1 MRMNSKSSISILAK
15 AISSRKGLTQAEA
28 ERFIAKMFEVAN
40 QGLQDDKQLKMKWL
54 GTFKVTAVKDRESVD
69 VNTGER
75 ILIEG
80 RDKINFTPDNILK
93 EIINKPFAQFETV
106 VVNDGVDFSDIDEKF
121 SHVSDGDELKENS
134 ASVETSTKEASSQTQ
149 LQQVSSEQAS
159 SEQGLSEHASSEQV
173 LSEQAHIT
181 VASESQSSL
190 KPEVEEHQIAIHPA
204 VDSVHVFGGAENTEQ
219 VSDSVELIEDTP
231 VSTVHK
237 LPEKEEIA
245 SNQVIAPEKVE
256 DTVKPI
262 ESEDET
268 ENLPKDEMAHQKE
281 DEDESVNPK
290 KSEDKPTKAINEKE
304 TGDESTVEKHSVSQS
319 EKKAEVVDD
328 VDDEEDFSGSKHH
341 FVIPKYVVIVACF
354 LFVLLAG
361 GMAWLAF
368 SYGKMAAQ
376 QDHLMSQINDFK
388 KKEAHSAATKQA
400 SAVASNDNTQDELSQ
415 KAKEDSIRMA
425 KASEAVKM
433 AENAEKQK
441 TDQEVK
447 AEKKEETSA
456 KQDASPK
463 KQDTETSRFDN
474 DVRVRTGAYRI
485 TGIAQT
491 ITVKPGQTLA
501 SISKLYLG
509 PGMECY
515 VEAVNGN
522 MTEAKAGQKIK
533 IPKLEL
539 KKRK

>member
-28 ERFIAKMFEVAN
+28 ERFIAKMFVVAN

-121 SHVSDGDELKENS
+121 SHVSDGDELKDNS
-134 ASVETSTKEASSQTQ
+134 ASVETLTVQVPKIVENPTIAEQVTTFEAQTSTNEDSSQTH
-149 LQQVSSEQAS
+149 LQQVSLEQTSSEQGLSEQAS
-159 SEQGLSEHASSEQV
+159 SEQVPSEQAPSEQV
-173 LSEQAHIT
+173 PSEQAHIT
-181 VASESQSSL
+181 VASESQASQ
-190 KPEVEEHQIAIHPA
+190 KPAVEEQQIAIHPA

-231 VSTVHK
+231 VSAVHE
-237 LPEKEEIA
+237 LSEKEAIP
-245 SNQVIAPEKVE
+245 SNDV
-256 DTVKPI
+256 
-262 ESEDET
+262 ST
-268 ENLPKDEMAHQKE
+268 E
-281 DEDESVNPK
+281 
-290 KSEDKPTKAINEKE
+290 
-304 TGDESTVEKHSVSQS
+304 EKHSISQS
-319 EKKAEVVDD
+319 ETKAEVVDD
-328 VDDEEDFSGSKHH
+328 ADDEEDFSGSKHH

-354 LFVLLAG
+354 LFILLAG

-400 SAVASNDNTQDELSQ
+400 SAVASNDNAQDELRQ

-441 TDQEVK
+441 TEQEVK
-447 AEKKEETSA
+447 AEKKEDTSA
-456 KQDASPK
+456 KQDASLK

>member
-1 MRMNSKSSISILAK
+1 MEGRRMNSKSSISILAK

-106 VVNDGVDFSDIDEKF
+106 VINDGVDFSEIDEKF
-121 SHVSDGDELKENS
+121 SHVSDGDELKGNS
-134 ASVETSTKEASSQTQ
+134 ASDETLTVQVTKTVENPTIE
-149 LQQVSSEQAS
+149 EQ
-159 SEQGLSEHASSEQV
+159 
-173 LSEQAHIT
+173 
-181 VASESQSSL
+181 
-190 KPEVEEHQIAIHPA
+190 QIASHPA

-219 VSDSVELIEDTP
+219 VSDSVELIEESP
-231 VSTVHK
+231 VSNGHE
-237 LPEKEEIA
+237 LPKKEAIV

-256 DTVKPI
+256 ETVKPI

-268 ENLPKDEMAHQKE
+268 EKENLPEDEMAH
-281 DEDESVNPK
+281 PK
-290 KSEDKPTKAINEKE
+290 S
-304 TGDESTVEKHSVSQS
+304 DESTVEKQSIRQS
-319 EKKAEVVDD
+319 EKKTED
-328 VDDEEDFSGSKHH
+328 VDDEEDFSERKHH

-354 LFVLLAG
+354 LFVILAG

-376 QDHLMSQINDFK
+376 QDHLMTQINDFK
-388 KKEAHSAATKQA
+388 KKEANSVATKQA
-400 SAVASNDNTQDELSQ
+400 TAVSSTDNAQDELRQ
-415 KAKEDSIRMA
+415 KATEDSIRMA

-441 TDQEVK
+441 NQQGLK

-456 KQDASPK
+456 NPDVSSK
-463 KQDTETSRFDN
+463 KQDSETSRFDS

-491 ITVKPGQTLA
+491 ITVKPGQTMA

>member
-106 VVNDGVDFSDIDEKF
+106 VINDGVDFSEIDEKF
-121 SHVSDGDELKENS
+121 SHVSDGDELKGNS
-134 ASVETSTKEASSQTQ
+134 ASDETLTVQVTKTVENPPIEEQATTFEAQSSTTETSSDQS
-149 LQQVSSEQAS
+149 
-159 SEQGLSEHASSEQV
+159 
-173 LSEQAHIT
+173 HIT
-181 VASESQSSL
+181 VASETQSSL
-190 KPEVEEHQIAIHPA
+190 KPLVEEQQIASHPA

-219 VSDSVELIEDTP
+219 VSDSVELIEESP
-231 VSTVHK
+231 VSNGHE
-237 LPEKEEIA
+237 LPKKEAIV

-256 DTVKPI
+256 ETVKPI

-268 ENLPKDEMAHQKE
+268 EKENLPEDEMAH
-281 DEDESVNPK
+281 PK
-290 KSEDKPTKAINEKE
+290 S
-304 TGDESTVEKHSVSQS
+304 DESTVEKQSIRQS
-319 EKKAEVVDD
+319 EKKTEDVED
-328 VDDEEDFSGSKHH
+328 VDDEEDFSERKHH

-354 LFVLLAG
+354 LFVILAG
-361 GMAWLAF
+361 GMAWLSF

-376 QDHLMSQINDFK
+376 QDHLMTQINDFK
-388 KKEAHSAATKQA
+388 KKEANSVATKQA
-400 SAVASNDNTQDELSQ
+400 TAVSSTDNAQDELRQ
-415 KAKEDSIRMA
+415 KATEDSIRMA

-441 TDQEVK
+441 NQQGLK

-456 KQDASPK
+456 NPDVSSK
-463 KQDTETSRFDN
+463 KQDSETSRFDS

-485 TGIAQT
+485 IGIAQT
-491 ITVKPGQTLA
+491 ITVKPGQTMA

-533 IPKLEL
+533 IPQLEL

>member
-1 MRMNSKSSISILAK
+1 MNSKSSISILAK

-106 VVNDGVDFSDIDEKF
+106 VVNDGVDFSDIDDKF
-121 SHVSDGDELKENS
+121 SHVSDGNELKDCS
-134 ASVETSTKEASSQTQ
+134 ASVETLTVPVPNTVENPTIA
-149 LQQVSSEQAS
+149 
-159 SEQGLSEHASSEQV
+159 EQV
-173 LSEQAHIT
+173 TEQAHIT
-181 VASESQSSL
+181 VASESQSSQ
-190 KPEVEEHQIAIHPA
+190 KPAVEEQQIAIHPA

-231 VSTVHK
+231 VSTIHE
-237 LPEKEEIA
+237 LPEKEAIA
-245 SNQVIAPEKVE
+245 SNQVIAPKKVE

-262 ESEDET
+262 ETEDET

-290 KSEDKPTKAINEKE
+290 KSEDKATKAINEKE
-304 TGDESTVEKHSVSQS
+304 TGDVPTEEKHSISQS
-319 EKKAEVVDD
+319 ETKAEVVDD
-328 VDDEEDFSGSKHH
+328 ADDEEDFSGSKHH

-388 KKEAHSAATKQA
+388 KKEAHSAATKQG
-400 SAVASNDNTQDELSQ
+400 SAAASNDNTQDELRQ

-456 KQDASPK
+456 KQDASLK

-491 ITVKPGQTLA
+491 ITMKPGQTLA

-522 MTEAKAGQKIK
+522 MTEARAGQKIK

>member
-1 MRMNSKSSISILAK
+1 MEGRRMNSKSSISILAK

-106 VVNDGVDFSDIDEKF
+106 VINDGVDFSEIDEKF
-121 SHVSDGDELKENS
+121 SHVSDGDELKGNSSSDETLTVQVTKTVENPPI
-134 ASVETSTKEASSQTQ
+134 E
-149 LQQVSSEQAS
+149 EQ
-159 SEQGLSEHASSEQV
+159 
-173 LSEQAHIT
+173 
-181 VASESQSSL
+181 
-190 KPEVEEHQIAIHPA
+190 QIASHPA

-219 VSDSVELIEDTP
+219 VSDSVELIEESP
-231 VSTVHK
+231 VSNGHE
-237 LPEKEEIA
+237 LPKKEAIV

-256 DTVKPI
+256 ETVKPI

-268 ENLPKDEMAHQKE
+268 EKENLPEDEMAH
-281 DEDESVNPK
+281 PK
-290 KSEDKPTKAINEKE
+290 S
-304 TGDESTVEKHSVSQS
+304 DESTVEKQSIRQS
-319 EKKAEVVDD
+319 EKKTED
-328 VDDEEDFSGSKHH
+328 VDDEEDFSERKHH

-354 LFVLLAG
+354 LFVILAG

-400 SAVASNDNTQDELSQ
+400 SAVASNDNAQDELRQ

-441 TDQEVK
+441 TEQEVK
-447 AEKKEETSA
+447 AEKKEDTSA
-456 KQDASPK
+456 KQDASLK

>member
-1 MRMNSKSSISILAK
+1 MNSKSSISILAK

-121 SHVSDGDELKENS
+121 SQVSDGDELKDNIAS
-134 ASVETSTKEASSQTQ
+134 AETSTKEASSQTQ

-159 SEQGLSEHASSEQV
+159 SEQGLSEYASSEQV
-173 LSEQAHIT
+173 LSEQVQTT
-181 VASESQSSL
+181 VTSESQFSQ
-190 KPEVEEHQIAIHPA
+190 KPAVEEQQKAIHPA
-204 VDSVHVFGGAENTEQ
+204 VDSVHVFGGAENKEQ
-219 VSDSVELIEDTP
+219 VSDSVELIEDSP
-231 VSTVHK
+231 VSTVHE
-237 LPEKEEIA
+237 LHEKEAIT

-256 DTVKPI
+256 ETVKPI
-262 ESEDET
+262 VSDEET
-268 ENLPKDEMAHQKE
+268 EIESLPEDGMAH
-281 DEDESVNPK
+281 PK
-290 KSEDKPTKAINEKE
+290 
-304 TGDESTVEKHSVSQS
+304 GDESTEEKHSISQS
-319 EKKAEVVDD
+319 DKKAEVVDD
-328 VDDEEDFSGSKHH
+328 ADDEEDISEKKHH

-354 LFVLLAG
+354 LFILLAG

-400 SAVASNDNTQDELSQ
+400 SAVASNDNAQDELRQ

-441 TDQEVK
+441 TEQEVK
-447 AEKKEETSA
+447 AEKKEDTSA
-456 KQDASPK
+456 KQDASLK